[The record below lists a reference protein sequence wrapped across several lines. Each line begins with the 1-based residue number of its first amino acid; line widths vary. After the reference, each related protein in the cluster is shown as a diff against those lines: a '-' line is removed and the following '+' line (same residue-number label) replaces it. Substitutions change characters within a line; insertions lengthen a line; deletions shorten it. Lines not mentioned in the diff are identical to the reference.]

1 MDSVFVSNP
10 RNNYSVPHDIIIDIL
25 TQLPVKSLIRFK
37 GVCKSWY
44 SLIKDDNFIKQHYDT
59 HQNCQKYFVVCRRHK
74 ISTHYTMELD
84 SNSIASLVAP
94 PVPIDQ
100 SRKAFNEIQ
109 YCSCNGIL
117 LITYAND
124 IIIMWNPATRES
136 RRIPKCKSG
145 GLYNFCYF
153 PRIESYKIFRL
164 GPVVFNGD
172 KDEMDIDIFSTK
184 SNKWKTVGIFPPDYY
199 FEGTSIV
206 MSDGIVYMMAERK
219 ENENCTILR
228 FCLDKEEFQEELLF
242 PNTIPSEIHVVGEKL
257 CLIGSLMSNHKI
269 HEFWLYMMKTNSWNK
284 ILAIRLPSKSCLK
297 PLSFIK
303 DGGIMFKNYMS
314 KYVFKA
320 YNSTTH
326 KLEKVN
332 VAGLEGH
339 NFKEVVT
346 YVETLSSPFL

>member
-1 MDSVFVSNP
+1 MKNQFD
-10 RNNYSVPHDIIIDIL
+10 Y
-25 TQLPVKSLIRFK
+25 
-37 GVCKSWY
+37 Y
-44 SLIKDDNFIKQHYDT
+44 
-59 HQNCQKYFVVCRRHK
+59 
-74 ISTHYTMELD
+74 HYTMELD
-84 SNSIASLVAP
+84 SNSIASPVES

-100 SRKAFNEIQ
+100 SPMAFPNIQ
-109 YCSCNGIL
+109 CFSCNGIL

-136 RRIPKCKSG
+136 RRIPPSKSG

-153 PRIESYKIFRL
+153 PRIEGYKIFRL

-184 SNKWKTVGIFPPDYY
+184 SNKWKTVGIFPPNYY
-199 FEGTSIV
+199 FEDSRV
-206 MSDGIVYMMAERK
+206 YMADGIVYMMAERK
-219 ENENCTILR
+219 ESENCTILR
-228 FCLDKEEFQEELLF
+228 FCLEKEEFQEELLI
-242 PNTIPSEIHVVGEKL
+242 PNTISPRGIDVVGEKL
-257 CLIGSLMSNHKI
+257 CLIGSLEDNDKI
-269 HEFWLYMMKTNSWNK
+269 RVYCLYMKKTNSWNE
-284 ILAIRLPSKSCLK
+284 ILAIQLPFKICLK

-303 DGGIMFKNYMS
+303 DGGIMFQNYMS

-332 VAGLEGH
+332 VAGIEGLH
-339 NFKEVVT
+339 FIQVVT

>member
-1 MDSVFVSNP
+1 
-10 RNNYSVPHDIIIDIL
+10 
-25 TQLPVKSLIRFK
+25 
-37 GVCKSWY
+37 
-44 SLIKDDNFIKQHYDT
+44 
-59 HQNCQKYFVVCRRHK
+59 
-74 ISTHYTMELD
+74 MELD
-84 SNSIASLVAP
+84 STSIASLVEP

-136 RRIPKCKSG
+136 RRIPNSKSG

-153 PRIESYKIFRL
+153 PHIESYKIFRL
-164 GPVVFNGD
+164 GPVVYNGD

-219 ENENCTILR
+219 ENEDCTILR
-228 FCLDKEEFQEELLF
+228 FCLEKEEFQEELLF

-257 CLIGSLMSNHKI
+257 CLIGSLIDNHKI
-269 HEFWLYMMKTNSWNK
+269 HEFWLSMMKTNSWNK
-284 ILAIRLPSKSCLK
+284 ILAIQLPSKTCLK

-303 DGGIMFKNYMS
+303 DGGIMFQNYMS
-314 KYVFKA
+314 KSVFKA

-332 VAGLEGH
+332 VVGLEGH

-346 YVETLSSPFL
+346 NVETLSSPFLYLIQTCVLFGFDVPGLEGMLSHGDQYAVSQSWQNIVELLFSRGCMSLSLGKAGMCPFQ